1 MTLTDGEKMTDL
13 WRRLE
18 EHFTNRLLMLRQ
30 SNDKA
35 QSELETALLR
45 GRIAEVKGFLS
56 LAKEQPIID

>member
-1 MTLTDGEKMTDL
+1 MTLTDGEKMTSL
-13 WRRLE
+13 WLRLE
-18 EHFTNRLLMLRQ
+18 EHFTDRLLMLRQ

-35 QSELETALLR
+35 QPELETALMR

>member
-13 WRRLE
+13 WRRME
-18 EHFTNRLLMLRQ
+18 EHFTNRLTMLRQ

-35 QSELETALLR
+35 QSEFETAHLR
-45 GRIAEVKGFLS
+45 GRIAEVKGFLA